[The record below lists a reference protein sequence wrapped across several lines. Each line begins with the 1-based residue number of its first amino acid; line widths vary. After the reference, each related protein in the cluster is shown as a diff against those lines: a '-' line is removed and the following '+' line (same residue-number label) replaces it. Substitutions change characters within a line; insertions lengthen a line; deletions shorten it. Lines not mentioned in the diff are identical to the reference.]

1 MRFWITLC
9 ATDPRQKPSVKFP
22 TRSRFYNL
30 QLPKSSEN
38 FSDRGLLQVSGT
50 EKDRRQKRVSMTA
63 EGAAFIGKV
72 QAALMPDVLEC
83 FSDWPEEKLDTF
95 ADQIRIFRTWLEEN
109 RV

>member
-9 ATDPRQKPSVKFP
+9 TTRSRQKPSVKFP
-22 TRSRFYNL
+22 TRSKFYNL

-38 FSDRGLLQVSGT
+38 FQTVDCYRFQAQKRQSSKTRIY
-50 EKDRRQKRVSMTA
+50 DRR
-63 EGAAFIGKV
+63 GAAFIGKL
-72 QAALMPDVLEC
+72 QAALMPDMLEC

>member
-1 MRFWITLC
+1 MRNRSKAETISQISDAVEVLQ
-9 ATDPRQKPSVKFP
+9 PP
-22 TRSRFYNL
+22 TKIVR
-30 QLPKSSEN
+30 K

-63 EGAAFIGKV
+63 DGAALIGKL

-83 FSDWPEEKLDTF
+83 VSDWPEEKLDTF
-95 ADQIRIFRTWLEEN
+95 ANQIRIFRTWLEEN